1 MSKPPD
7 DDAPRTV
14 FEFENRRRAL
24 EPGAAPVTN
33 QVPRLPSNS
42 PWSTGLD
49 QLTGIEPPLGEI
61 T

>member
-1 MSKPPD
+1 MKRRED
-7 DDAPRTV
+7 DEPKTV
-14 FEFENRRRAL
+14 HEFEKRRRAL

-49 QLTGIEPPLGEI
+49 QLTGIEPSLGEI